1 MPKNNHKPSHDSS
14 VYRFNTNEISIDT
27 STEGDQSKRVFNGVA
42 YSGGVIEGHWYWENV
57 IFDLDSMQ
65 ISTPLAALLEHDVSK
80 RVGVTQ
86 SFTKDYNTGLV
97 VQGEFLDNDNAN
109 GVISDSDSGFPWQM
123 SVFIDPQSVER
134 VDSGTVV
141 VNGQTLKAPIT
152 VFRGGVI
159 REISFCVLGADS
171 NTSAVAANYQ
181 TSKNFSNHNEDNQVN
196 ELEQAKADLKQAEQ
210 ERDEAVQ
217 ALNQFKASKREDDIK
232 NLQSELGLQFS
243 EDDKKAYL
251 AMNDDA
257 FAFSA
262 RQLRQFS
269 TKTETKPNTP
279 TVPDYLFQHQG
290 KQNDN
295 QQQPQKQQFSLSN
308 AAKDR
313 K

>member
-1 MPKNNHKPSHDSS
+1 MPKNQDKPSHDSS
-14 VYRFNTNEISIDT
+14 VFCFNTNEISINKPTD
-27 STEGDQSKRVFNGVA
+27 GDQSKRVFNGVA
-42 YSGGVIEGHWYWENV
+42 YSGGVIQGHWYWENV

-65 ISTPLAALLEHDVSK
+65 IETPLAALLEHDVSK
-80 RVGVTQ
+80 RVGVTK
-86 SFTKDYNTGLV
+86 SFTKDYNAGLV
-97 VQGEFLDNDNAN
+97 VSGDFLDNDNAN
-109 GVISDSDSGFPWQM
+109 GVINDSDSGFPWQM
-123 SVFIDPQSVER
+123 SVFIDPQSIER
-134 VDSGTVV
+134 VDTGEIV

-171 NTSAVAANYQ
+171 NTSAVAANHQ
-181 TSKNFSNHNEDNQVN
+181 HSKPNHNEDNLVN
-196 ELEQAKADLKQAEQ
+196 ELEQAKADLKQAQQ

-243 EDDKKAYL
+243 EDDKKAYST
-251 AMNDDA
+251 MNDDA
-257 FAFSA
+257 FAFTA
-262 RQLRQFS
+262 KQLQQFS
-269 TKTETKPNTP
+269 AKTKTKPNTQA
-279 TVPDYLFQHQG
+279 VPDYLFQHQG